1 MDVVSNTFRVIIEIA
16 MVTRVTW
23 ILALMCSG
31 FRLLVFPFPLLILG
45 SILVLFL
52 FGTTYFTWLS
62 FLVAY
67 IFQVLC
73 LHTDLINGPWFE
85 ANH

>member
-1 MDVVSNTFRVIIEIA
+1 
-16 MVTRVTW
+16 MVTMVTW

-52 FGTTYFTWLS
+52 LEPLTWLS

-73 LHTDLINGPWFE
+73 LHTFLINCLWLE
-85 ANH
+85 EHHLLS

>member
-31 FRLLVFPFPLLILG
+31 FHLLVFPFPLLILG

-52 FGTTYFTWLS
+52 FGTTYLAVLS
-62 FLVAY
+62 CGLYFPG
-67 IFQVLC
+67 IVLAHIPHQ
-73 LHTDLINGPWFE
+73 LSL
-85 ANH
+85 A